1 MPGPA
6 WQAGM
11 IRLECLQAGIVPAGQ
26 KILRRGGGSYVIGP
40 LYKWGMPSLSCF
52 GFPKFWDIPNQTL
65 RLGMPIDAQPKSA
78 HNMAE
83 FT

>member
-1 MPGPA
+1 
-6 WQAGM
+6 
-11 IRLECLQAGIVPAGQ
+11 
-26 KILRRGGGSYVIGP
+26 
-40 LYKWGMPSLSCF
+40 MPSLSCF